1 MASGGDGDDRFRFI
15 PIGSQY
21 DPVRDDEAAALG
33 HALLAQLRGEPL
45 SPAERA
51 LLARSRSRAVQ
62 DRRAP
67 TPVVEVSETLATFER
82 GPDAEVRVSW
92 RSYKGSSP
100 FLDVRRWE
108 RVHGDGMRPTRQG
121 VSIRL
126 RELSRLMTVLVQALQ
141 RAGVTAPG
149 VAEERPRDE
158 EDV

>member
-45 SPAERA
+45 SP
-51 LLARSRSRAVQ
+51 
-62 DRRAP
+62 
-67 TPVVEVSETLATFER
+67 FER